1 METLLKKIDCKSL
14 ENYQGN
20 FHDEVSFSKVMSLQ
34 FSDSNFAINRI
45 HHRFFLENLPKTSCL
60 KKIKKAFFWEKGLQ
74 RFNKAAAL
82 YYTTLNFIKKADLM
96 QDLSVEALK
105 VLIYSQVN
113 ILGGGFFPE
122 VAGLEFIP
130 AISLNRTPSQVLRG
144 SSF

>member
-1 METLLKKIDCKSL
+1 
-14 ENYQGN
+14 
-20 FHDEVSFSKVMSLQ
+20 
-34 FSDSNFAINRI
+34 
-45 HHRFFLENLPKTSCL
+45 
-60 KKIKKAFFWEKGLQ
+60 
-74 RFNKAAAL
+74 
-82 YYTTLNFIKKADLM
+82 M